1 MQPSDHEDYLELIL
15 ENRIES
21 LEEDTLQLISQ
32 KCEKN
37 IDVVLADFR
46 LLEESGD
53 IILGPGTAV
62 RLTEQ
67 GQRTAECVLK
77 KHKTLE
83 CFFTEMLGMDPDTA
97 SQQACRM
104 EHEATDDTISRLNQ
118 YLSRPR
124 RCRQERHRPCAQ
136 ICEDL
141 KPISSYQ
148 EKETVRVAL
157 IRGPR
162 RLGRLNDIGV
172 IPGEEIT
179 IQRKLANGSLV
190 VTIKGSDVAISP
202 EIAASVLVE
211 PVE

>member
-1 MQPSDHEDYLELIL
+1 MQTSDREDYLELIL
-15 ENRIES
+15 ENGIQS
-21 LEEDTLQLISQ
+21 LEEDTLQFISQ
-32 KCEKN
+32 KMEKN
-37 IDVVLADFR
+37 SDEVKRDLTR
-46 LLEESGD
+46 LEESGD
-53 IILGPGTAV
+53 IIRGPGTAV

-67 GQRTAECVLK
+67 GQKTAECVLK
-77 KHKTLE
+77 KHKILE
-83 CFFTEMLGMDPDTA
+83 CFFTEMLGMDPDSA

-104 EHEATDDTISRLNQ
+104 EHEATDDTIHRLNK

-124 RCRQERHRPCAQ
+124 RCRHERHRACTQ
-136 ICEDL
+136 MCEDL
-141 KPISSYQ
+141 KPITSYK
-148 EKETVRVAL
+148 EKDTVRVAL

-162 RLGRLNDIGV
+162 RMGRLNDIGV

-179 IQRKLANGSLV
+179 IQRKLSNGSLV